1 MGNWWFYLMS
11 AISCAFPDFLSL
23 YLLFSLTP
31 FCFSQGL
38 SPIFPSICLLYPF
51 YCSTFAS
58 RYFSLPHLGAS
69 HSKSLEYHPIKIIRC
84 SKNHEDDQF
93 HFFQNSFIFCF
104 CFGAKV
110 PTEIPEISKTR
121 VVLLLKRQ
129 FFVMENHSIFEKRQK
144 YQTMNYERAYLKS
157 I

>member
-1 MGNWWFYLMS
+1 MS

-69 HSKSLEYHPIKIIRC
+69 HSKSLEYHPNKIIRR
-84 SKNHEDDQF
+84 SKNHEDDHF
-93 HFFQNSFIFCF
+93 HFFQNSFIFYF
-104 CFGAKV
+104 CIGIVV
-110 PTEIPEISKTR
+110 PTEIPEISKILCTF
-121 VVLLLKRQ
+121 VFKRTV
-129 FFVMENHSIFEKRQK
+129 FC
-144 YQTMNYERAYLKS
+144 
-157 I
+157 